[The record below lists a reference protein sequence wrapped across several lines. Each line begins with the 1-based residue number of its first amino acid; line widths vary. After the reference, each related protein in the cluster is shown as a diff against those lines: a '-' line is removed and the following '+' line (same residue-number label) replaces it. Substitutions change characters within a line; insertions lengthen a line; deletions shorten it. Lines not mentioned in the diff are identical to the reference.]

1 MAVQV
6 VNKVDIQEA
15 KNLITSVIQAT
26 LNGELSKHINICIHG
41 SPGVGKS
48 SIVKQAADEF
58 GIDLIDLRLSAMESG
73 DVLGIPFVFNGEM
86 EFSTPKWWPDGSR
99 PSILFLDEL
108 KTASPSVQVAA
119 FRLILDR
126 SIQNGKT
133 LPSNCI
139 IMAAGNLKED
149 KSGAR
154 DLLPAAANR
163 FDMHLIIDK
172 NRLSESF
179 LNHAVMQGYD
189 RSVIGYLTWKKS
201 SIYGKIGDEEA
212 FASPRTWEGVSNIR
226 RLGITDKNMLS
237 VAIAGAVG
245 SAESISFMSYLE
257 YNHMLPDWER
267 IREGDNNYKYT
278 IASGDQC
285 LEYSVAVGAAI
296 ELLDCVQKKDAEG
309 IKNLCERIVK
319 PLSTEMKVICI
330 RTTKR
335 NLSAGASLLANS
347 SFAAVWNEVKAY
359 LA

>member
-15 KNLITSVIQAT
+15 KTLISKVIAAT
-26 LNGELSKHINICIHG
+26 LRGDTTKHVNVCLHG

-48 SIVKQAADEF
+48 SIVKQAAEEN

-73 DVLGIPFVFNGEM
+73 DVLGIPFVLNGEM
-86 EFSTPKWWPDGSR
+86 EFSTPKWWPSGVR

-126 SIQNGKT
+126 SIQNGKV
-133 LPSNCI
+133 LPDNCI

-163 FDMHLIIDK
+163 FGMHLIIDK
-172 NRLSESF
+172 TRLAESF
-179 LNHAVMQGYD
+179 LNHAVTTGYN
-189 RSVIGYLTWKKS
+189 RNVIGYLTWKKS
-201 SIYGKIGDEEA
+201 SIYGEIGGEEA
-212 FASPRTWEGVSNIR
+212 FASPRTWEDVSNILNLDIDDKTL
-226 RLGITDKNMLS
+226 LG

-245 SAESISFMSYLE
+245 SAESIGFMSYLE
-257 YNHMLPDWER
+257 YNHMLPDWDR
-267 IREGDNNYKYT
+267 IRAGDDSYQYE
-278 IASGDQC
+278 IQAGDQC
-285 LEYSVAVGAAI
+285 LEYSVAVCAAI
-296 ELLDCVQKKDAEG
+296 ELLDCVQHKDVEG
-309 IKNLCERIVK
+309 IKNLCERIVAG
-319 PLSTEMKVICI
+319 LSTEMKVICI

-335 NLSAGASLLANS
+335 NLSAGASLLANQ
-347 SFAAVWNEVKAY
+347 SFAKIWGDVKKF